1 MTDEKKIAEVS
12 FTYGPGASHPED
24 GVVLEALEV
33 GERNLL
39 AFDLTIVG
47 PVCAQVVGNEITLRL
62 TPEEVAAVRFVIDR
76 VEDKLRATRPSKGN

>member
-1 MTDEKKIAEVS
+1 MTEKTIADVR
-12 FTYGPGASHPED
+12 FTFGPGAPHPDD
-24 GVVLEALEV
+24 GVLIEALEV

-39 AFDLTIVG
+39 AFDLTLTG

-76 VEDKLRATRPSKGN
+76 VEDKLRARRPVNAN

>member
-1 MTDEKKIAEVS
+1 VTEKKVAEVS
-12 FTYGPGASHPED
+12 FTYGPGAAHPDD
-24 GVVLEALEV
+24 GVILEALEV
-33 GERNLL
+33 GEKALL

-76 VEDKLRATRPSKGN
+76 VEDKLRGHRGATTN

>member
-1 MTDEKKIAEVS
+1 MTDEKKIAEVA
-12 FTYGPGASHPED
+12 FTYGPGAAHPDD

-62 TPEEVAAVRFVIDR
+62 TPEELAAVRFTIDR
-76 VEDKLRATRPSKGN
+76 VEDKLRARRPANAN

>member
-1 MTDEKKIAEVS
+1 MTEKKIAELS
-12 FTYGPGASHPED
+12 FKFGPGAAHPDD
-24 GVVLEALEV
+24 GVLLEALEV
-33 GERNLL
+33 GERALL

-76 VEDKLRATRPSKGN
+76 IEDKLRGRNASTN